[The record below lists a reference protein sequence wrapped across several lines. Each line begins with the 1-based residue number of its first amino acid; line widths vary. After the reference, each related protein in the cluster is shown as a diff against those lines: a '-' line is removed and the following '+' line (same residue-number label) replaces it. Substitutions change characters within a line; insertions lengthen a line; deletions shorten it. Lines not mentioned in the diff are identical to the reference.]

1 MCNEEIGAKET
12 DEGAD
17 HMAADIIFDDKFNKA
32 QEPVAVSDPR
42 LSDSERDRNA
52 PADSNTRA
60 PKQVCAQRAVAL
72 FGIQVQKIPR
82 PINSSDV
89 LTHSCNA
96 QELKDHLFRAGFHLR
111 GSGED

>member
-32 QEPVAVSDPR
+32 QEKVAVSDPR

-52 PADSNTRA
+52 PADSNT
-60 PKQVCAQRAVAL
+60 
-72 FGIQVQKIPR
+72 
-82 PINSSDV
+82 
-89 LTHSCNA
+89 
-96 QELKDHLFRAGFHLR
+96 
-111 GSGED
+111 